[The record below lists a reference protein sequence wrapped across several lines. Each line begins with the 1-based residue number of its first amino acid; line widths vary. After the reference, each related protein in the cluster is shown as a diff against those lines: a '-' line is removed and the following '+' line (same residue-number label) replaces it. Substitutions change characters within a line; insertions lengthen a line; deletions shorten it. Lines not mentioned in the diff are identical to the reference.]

1 MRRLTVALI
10 AAALLAAMLTFTGG
24 AASAQSGGAS
34 PGSQPPRPAPAGA
47 HWEYRTA
54 GPDAVAPEAGAPEVV
69 GGTPATPGTFDYQ
82 VALVS
87 PSVPGLNIRGQFCG
101 GSLIA
106 PDAVLTAAH
115 CVVAGI
121 WVLVG
126 PGDQII
132 DVEVD
137 LLRPSDVDVLAGDVN
152 LGRDSAAERL
162 DVRQIRLHPGFTVD
176 LDSWFDPF
184 VPDVAVLQLATPST
198 TGTPVA
204 LATPAQAALYTAGT
218 TATVSGWGNT
228 GNPLAAAPTVLQHAD
243 LPISSD
249 ADCTIAYGTDVDIA
263 RQLCAGDLVDGL
275 PTPCFGDSGGPLV
288 VDDAGSPLQVGVV
301 LAGDGCPAP
310 ERPAVFARVAAE
322 AGFVGR
328 YLDPDEVPDRPRNVA
343 ITQRGSRVR
352 VSWRPPEF
360 DGGAKITGYSVTI
373 TGANVGLSMLGGGGG
388 ARHFDTTVPPLRPG
402 VRYTVKVKAT
412 NAMGTGAARVRTF
425 TVRPVALP

>member
-1 MRRLTVALI
+1 MRRLVSVCCVAG
-10 AAALLAAMLTFTGG
+10 LLAVLSIVGVGPADARSTGG
-24 AASAQSGGAS
+24 
-34 PGSQPPRPAPAGA
+34 PGSPPGPAPAGA
-47 HWEYRTA
+47 HWEYRAA
-54 GPDAVAPEAGAPEVV
+54 GPDATAPEAGAPEVV
-69 GGTPATPGTFDYQ
+69 GGTPAAPGTFDYQ

-126 PGDQII
+126 PGDQIL
-132 DVEVD
+132 DVQVD
-137 LLRPSDVDVLAGDVN
+137 LARPGDVDVLAGDVN
-152 LGRDSAAERL
+152 LGRGSAAERL

-176 LDSWFDPF
+176 LDSSFDPF

-204 LATPAQAALYTAGT
+204 LATPAQAALYPAGT

-243 LPISSD
+243 LPIAAD
-249 ADCTIAYGTDVDIA
+249 ADCTIAYGSDVDVA

-328 YLDPDEVPDRPRNVA
+328 YLDPDEVPDRPRQVQPR
-343 ITQRGSRVR
+343 TFGDGVR
-352 VSWRPPEF
+352 VSWRPPDF
-360 DGGAKITGYSVTI
+360 DGGTPVTGYRVRLGTQVI
-373 TGANVGLSMLGGGGG
+373 DVGP
-388 ARHFDTTVPPLRPG
+388 ARRQVVFDDLTYFRRYE
-402 VRYTVKVKAT
+402 VRVRAV
-412 NAMGTGAARVRTF
+412 NAIGTGAARVRSIF
-425 TVRPVALP
+425 FPYPAIP